1 MTGKSLERPAV
12 PAHYG
17 GAGQETTMPEVDL
30 EALGAAAGPMQ
41 VWVLPALLG
50 LGLASATGLR
60 TFLPLLMLALAAR
73 FEVFDVRLIDQMNWL
88 VSWPAIGALAVA
100 TTAEFLGD
108 KAPAIDHGLN
118 AVGYITR
125 PVAGAIA
132 AGSVFWAVDPAM
144 AAVAGLIVGAPAALA
159 FNAAQ
164 TGVRVGSTATTGG
177 LGNPVVSLIE
187 DVLAFFTVIIAFLA
201 PIVIPL
207 VLLVLAV
214 VVFRLARRIRESR
227 TPRPA

>member
-1 MTGKSLERPAV
+1 VFPRIVAVRLE
-12 PAHYG
+12 
-17 GAGQETTMPEVDL
+17 ETVMSEVDL
-30 EALGAAAGPMQ
+30 EALGAAVGPMQ

-60 TFLPLLMLALAAR
+60 TFLPLLMLAVAAR
-73 FEVFDVRLIDQMNWL
+73 FEMFGVRLIDQMDWL
-88 VSWPAIGALAVA
+88 VSWPAIAALGVA

-108 KAPAIDHGLN
+108 KVPVIDHGLN
-118 AVGYITR
+118 AVGYVTR

-177 LGNPVVSLIE
+177 LGNPVVSLVE
-187 DVLAFFTVIIAFLA
+187 DVLAFFTVILAFLA
-201 PIVIPL
+201 PILIPVAL
-207 VLLVLAV
+207 IGLAV
-214 VVFRLARRIRESR
+214 VVFRLARRLRER
-227 TPRPA
+227 REPRPA

>member
-1 MTGKSLERPAV
+1 
-12 PAHYG
+12 
-17 GAGQETTMPEVDL
+17 MPEVDL

-41 VWVLPALLG
+41 VWILPALLG

-73 FEVFDVRLIDQMNWL
+73 FEVFGVQLIEQMDWL
-88 VSWPAIGALAVA
+88 VWWPAIAALAVA

-108 KAPAIDHGLN
+108 KVPAIDHGLN
-118 AVGYITR
+118 AIGYVTR

-187 DVLAFFTVIIAFLA
+187 DVLAFLTVIVAFLA
-201 PIVIPL
+201 PVIIPL

-214 VVFRLARRIRESR
+214 VVFRLARRIREGR
-227 TPRPA
+227 APRPV

>member
-1 MTGKSLERPAV
+1 
-12 PAHYG
+12 
-17 GAGQETTMPEVDL
+17 
-30 EALGAAAGPMQ
+30 MQ

-60 TFLPLLMLALAAR
+60 TFLPMLMLALAAR
-73 FEVFDVRLIDQMNWL
+73 FEMFGVRLIDQMDWL
-88 VSWPAIGALAVA
+88 VSWPAIAALGVA

-108 KAPAIDHGLN
+108 KVPAVDHGLN
-118 AVGYITR
+118 VVGYVTR

-132 AGSVFWAVDPAM
+132 AGSVFWAVDPAV
-144 AAVAGLIVGAPAALA
+144 AAVAGIIVGAPAALA

-187 DVLAFFTVIIAFLA
+187 DVLAFFTVILAFLA

-207 VLLVLAV
+207 ALIALAV
-214 VVFRLARRIRESR
+214 IVFRLARRIRDRREA
-227 TPRPA
+227 TPA

>member
-1 MTGKSLERPAV
+1 MVAVRPEEA
-12 PAHYG
+12 AMS
-17 GAGQETTMPEVDL
+17 EIDL
-30 EALGAAAGPMQ
+30 GALGAAAGPMQ
-41 VWVLPALLG
+41 TWILPALLG

-73 FEVFDVRLIDQMNWL
+73 FEVFGVRLIDQMDWL
-88 VSWPAIGALAVA
+88 VSWPAIAALGVA
-100 TTAEFLGD
+100 TAAEFVGD
-108 KAPAIDHGLN
+108 KVPVVDHGLN
-118 AVGYITR
+118 AIGYVTR

-164 TGVRVGSTATTGG
+164 TGVRVGATATTAG
-177 LGNPVVSLIE
+177 LGNPVVSLVE
-187 DVLAFFTVIIAFLA
+187 DVLAFLTVIIAFLA
-201 PIVIPL
+201 PIIIPL

-214 VVFRLARRIRESR
+214 VVFRQARRIREGR
-227 TPRPA
+227 AETT

>member
-1 MTGKSLERPAV
+1 
-12 PAHYG
+12 
-17 GAGQETTMPEVDL
+17 MPEVGL
-30 EALGAAAGPMQ
+30 QALGAAAGPMQ

-73 FEVFDVRLIDQMNWL
+73 FEMFGVQLIDQMDWL
-88 VSWPAIGALAVA
+88 VSWPAIAALGVA

-108 KAPAIDHGLN
+108 KVPAIDHGLN
-118 AVGYITR
+118 AVGYVTR

-132 AGSVFWAVDPAM
+132 AGSVFWAVDPAV
-144 AAVAGLIVGAPAALA
+144 AAVAGIIVGAPAALA

-187 DVLAFFTVIIAFLA
+187 DVLAALTVIVAFLA
-201 PIVIPL
+201 PVVVP
-207 VLLVLAV
+207 VLLIGLAI
-214 VVFRLARRIRESR
+214 VVFRLARRLRDGDAA
-227 TPRPA
+227 RPA

>member
-1 MTGKSLERPAV
+1 
-12 PAHYG
+12 
-17 GAGQETTMPEVDL
+17 MPDIDL
-30 EALGAAAGPMQ
+30 QALGEAAGPMQ
-41 VWVLPALLG
+41 VWILPALLG

-73 FEVFDVRLIDQMNWL
+73 FELFGVRLIEQMDWL
-88 VSWPAIGALAVA
+88 VSWPAIAALGVA
-100 TTAEFLGD
+100 TAAEFLGD
-108 KAPAIDHGLN
+108 KIPAVDHGLN
-118 AVGYITR
+118 AVGYVTR

-177 LGNPVVSLIE
+177 LGNPVVSLAE
-187 DVLAFFTVIIAFLA
+187 DVLAVLTVIVAFLA
-201 PIVIPL
+201 PVIIPL
-207 VLLVLAV
+207 VLLILAV
-214 VVFRLARRIRESR
+214 VVFRLARRIRGRREA
-227 TPRPA
+227 RPA

>member
-1 MTGKSLERPAV
+1 
-12 PAHYG
+12 
-17 GAGQETTMPEVDL
+17 MPEMDL
-30 EALGAAAGPMQ
+30 NALGAAAGPLQ

-73 FEVFDVRLIDQMNWL
+73 FEMFGVRLIDQMDWL
-88 VSWPAIGALAVA
+88 VSWPAIAALGVA
-100 TTAEFLGD
+100 TMAEFLGD
-108 KAPAIDHGLN
+108 KVPAVDHGLN
-118 AVGYITR
+118 AVGYVTR

-177 LGNPVVSLIE
+177 LGNPVVSMIE
-187 DVLAFFTVIIAFLA
+187 DVLAFFTVIVAFLA
-201 PIVIPL
+201 PIVIPVAL
-207 VLLVLAV
+207 IVLAV
-214 VVFRLARRIRESR
+214 IVFRLARRIRER
-227 TPRPA
+227 REATPA

>member
-1 MTGKSLERPAV
+1 
-12 PAHYG
+12 
-17 GAGQETTMPEVDL
+17 MPEMDL
-30 EALGAAAGPMQ
+30 NALGAAAGPLQ

-73 FEVFDVRLIDQMNWL
+73 FEVFGVRLIDQMDWL
-88 VSWPAIGALAVA
+88 VSWPAIAALGVA
-100 TTAEFLGD
+100 TMAEFLGD
-108 KAPAIDHGLN
+108 KVPAVDHGLN
-118 AVGYITR
+118 AVGYVTR

-187 DVLAFFTVIIAFLA
+187 DVLAFFTVILAFLA
-201 PIVIPL
+201 PILIPVAL
-207 VLLVLAV
+207 IGLAV
-214 VVFRLARRIRESR
+214 IVFRLARRIRER
-227 TPRPA
+227 REATPA

>member
-1 MTGKSLERPAV
+1 
-12 PAHYG
+12 
-17 GAGQETTMPEVDL
+17 MPEVDL

-41 VWVLPALLG
+41 VWILPALLG

-73 FEVFDVRLIDQMNWL
+73 FEVFGVQLIEQMDWL
-88 VSWPAIGALAVA
+88 VSWPAIAALAMA

-108 KAPAIDHGLN
+108 KVPAIDHGLN
-118 AVGYITR
+118 AVGYVTR
-125 PVAGAIA
+125 PVAGAVA

-187 DVLAFFTVIIAFLA
+187 DVLAFLTVIVAFLA
-201 PIVIPL
+201 PVIIPL

>member
-1 MTGKSLERPAV
+1 
-12 PAHYG
+12 
-17 GAGQETTMPEVDL
+17 MPEVGL

-41 VWVLPALLG
+41 VWILPALLG

-73 FEVFDVRLIDQMNWL
+73 FEVFDVRLIDQMDWL
-88 VSWPAIGALAVA
+88 VSWPAIAALGVA

-108 KAPAIDHGLN
+108 KIPAVDHGLN
-118 AVGYITR
+118 AVGYVTR

-187 DVLAFFTVIIAFLA
+187 DVLAVLTVILAFLA
-201 PIVIPL
+201 PIVIPVAL
-207 VLLVLAV
+207 IALAV
-214 VVFRLARRIRESR
+214 IVFRLARRIRDGREA
-227 TPRPA
+227 RPA

>member
-1 MTGKSLERPAV
+1 VFPRIVAERLE
-12 PAHYG
+12 
-17 GAGQETTMPEVDL
+17 ETVMPELDL
-30 EALGAAAGPMQ
+30 EALGAATGPMQ
-41 VWVLPALLG
+41 VWILPALLG

-73 FEVFDVRLIDQMNWL
+73 FEVFGVRLIDQMDWL
-88 VSWPAIGALAVA
+88 VAWPAIAALAVA

-108 KAPAIDHGLN
+108 KVPAIDHGLN
-118 AVGYITR
+118 AIGYVTR
-125 PVAGAIA
+125 PVAGAVA

-214 VVFRLARRIRESR
+214 IVFRLARRIRNRREA
-227 TPRPA
+227 RPA

>member
-1 MTGKSLERPAV
+1 
-12 PAHYG
+12 
-17 GAGQETTMPEVDL
+17 MPEVDL

-41 VWVLPALLG
+41 VWVLPTLLG

-73 FEVFDVRLIDQMNWL
+73 FQMFGVRLIDQMDWL
-88 VSWPAIGALAVA
+88 VSWPAIAALGVA

-108 KAPAIDHGLN
+108 KIPAVDHGLN
-118 AVGYITR
+118 AVGYVTR

-132 AGSVFWAVDPAM
+132 AGSVFWAVDPTL
-144 AAVAGLIVGAPAALA
+144 AAGAGLIVGAPAALA

-187 DVLAFFTVIIAFLA
+187 DVLAVLTVILAFLA
-201 PIVIPL
+201 PIVIPVAL
-207 VLLVLAV
+207 IALAV
-214 VVFRLARRIRESR
+214 IVFRLARRIRDGR
-227 TPRPA
+227 DARPA

>member
-1 MTGKSLERPAV
+1 LE
-12 PAHYG
+12 
-17 GAGQETTMPEVDL
+17 ETAMPEVDL
-30 EALGAAAGPMQ
+30 EALGTAAGPMQ

-73 FEVFDVRLIDQMNWL
+73 FEMFGVRLIDPMDWL
-88 VSWPAIGALAVA
+88 VSWPAIAALGVA

-108 KAPAIDHGLN
+108 KVPAIDHGLN
-118 AVGYITR
+118 AVGYVTR
-125 PVAGAIA
+125 PVAGAVA

-187 DVLAFFTVIIAFLA
+187 DVLAVGTVVVAFLA

-207 VLLVLAV
+207 ALLVLAV
-214 VVFRLARRIRESR
+214 VVFRLARRIRER
-227 TPRPA
+227 RPRPA